1 MHPFGWELKGI
12 LVTLPEI
19 LKTMQKMKIFKHSFT
34 ALCAML
40 ATVALLFTSCDNDD
54 EDNQLRVELKNA
66 PTTAYFDY
74 GQTHSFEVSM
84 KKEHSYEIEEV
95 PDGWKAEMPSKTL
108 LKVTAPAK
116 GSGTMT
122 GTVKISVHR
131 KERTVS
137 AQLKVEILPATTIT
151 QTANSYILSE
161 PNARYKI
168 KATVKGNSSQSI
180 GGTPATATIIWQ
192 TSKNLLK
199 SVMLDGDHISITTTA
214 DANDESKINKG
225 NALVAVKDADEN
237 ILWSWH
243 LWMTDYN
250 PNEENIT
257 YPDGSVMMDRNLG
270 AKSNGSD
277 DAYNAYGLFYQWG
290 RKEPLIMSDD
300 ATSTSNAST
309 YGPLNTNVAFST
321 TDSDKETGN
330 IAYTTKFPLRI
341 IKGVEA
347 TGYDWL
353 FSNHDTSLWAAN
365 KTMYDPCPA
374 GWRVPESKVW
384 AGLAEVTDKVF
395 EGGWYFNIDGQVTF
409 YPAAGRRSFSKGML
423 TNVNHDGTPYT
434 GYYWSVNSAAN
445 DKSVG
450 LYFNINGIETAQA
463 NYRAGGFQIRCV
475 KE

>member
-1 MHPFGWELKGI
+1 
-12 LVTLPEI
+12 
-19 LKTMQKMKIFKHSFT
+19 
-34 ALCAML
+34 ML

-214 DANDESKINKG
+214 DANDENKINKG
-225 NALVAVKDADEN
+225 NALVA
-237 ILWSWH
+237 
-243 LWMTDYN
+243 
-250 PNEENIT
+250 
-257 YPDGSVMMDRNLG
+257 
-270 AKSNGSD
+270 
-277 DAYNAYGLFYQWG
+277 
-290 RKEPLIMSDD
+290 
-300 ATSTSNAST
+300 
-309 YGPLNTNVAFST
+309 
-321 TDSDKETGN
+321 
-330 IAYTTKFPLRI
+330 
-341 IKGVEA
+341 
-347 TGYDWL
+347 
-353 FSNHDTSLWAAN
+353 
-365 KTMYDPCPA
+365 
-374 GWRVPESKVW
+374 
-384 AGLAEVTDKVF
+384 
-395 EGGWYFNIDGQVTF
+395 
-409 YPAAGRRSFSKGML
+409 
-423 TNVNHDGTPYT
+423 
-434 GYYWSVNSAAN
+434 
-445 DKSVG
+445 
-450 LYFNINGIETAQA
+450 
-463 NYRAGGFQIRCV
+463 
-475 KE
+475 

>member
-1 MHPFGWELKGI
+1 MRPFGWELKGI

-34 ALCAML
+34 TLCAML
-40 ATVALLFTSCDNDD
+40 ATVAMLFTSCENDD
-54 EDNQLRVELKNA
+54 EDNQLRVEFKNV

-84 KKEHSYEIEEV
+84 KKEHSYEVEEV
-95 PDGWKAEMPSKTL
+95 PDGWKAEFASKTQ

-116 GSGTMT
+116 GSGEMS

-137 AQLKVEILPATTIT
+137 AQLKVEILPATTFT
-151 QTANSYILSE
+151 KTANSYILSE

-180 GGTPATATIIWQ
+180 GGTPATATIVWQ

-214 DANDESKINKG
+214 DADDESKINKG
-225 NALVAVKDADEN
+225 NALVAVKDADEK

-243 LWMTDYN
+243 LWLTDYN
-250 PNEENIT
+250 PEEENIT

-270 AKSNGSD
+270 AKSDGSD
-277 DAYNAYGLFYQWG
+277 DAYNSYGLFYQWG

-309 YGPLNTNVAFST
+309 YGALNTNVAFST
-321 TDSDKETGN
+321 IDSDEETGN
-330 IAYTTKFPLRI
+330 IDYVTKFPLRI
-341 IKGVEA
+341 IKGVKES
-347 TGYDWL
+347 GYDWL
-353 FSNHDTSLWAAN
+353 YSNHDASLWAAN
-365 KTMYDPCPA
+365 KTMYDPCPV
-374 GWRVPESKVW
+374 GWKVPESKVW
-384 AGLAEVTDKVF
+384 NGIAEMTDGEF
-395 EGGWYFNIDGQVTF
+395 EGGWYFNINGQTTF
-409 YPAAGRRSFSKGML
+409 YPAAGRRSFSKGLL

-434 GYYWSVNSAAN
+434 GYYWSVNSAASN
-445 DKSVG
+445 KSVG
-450 LYFNINGIETAQA
+450 MYFNIDGIDAAQA

>member
-137 AQLKVEILPATTIT
+137 AQLKVEILPATTIS

-168 KATVKGNSSQSI
+168 
-180 GGTPATATIIWQ
+180 
-192 TSKNLLK
+192 
-199 SVMLDGDHISITTTA
+199 
-214 DANDESKINKG
+214 
-225 NALVAVKDADEN
+225 
-237 ILWSWH
+237 
-243 LWMTDYN
+243 
-250 PNEENIT
+250 
-257 YPDGSVMMDRNLG
+257 
-270 AKSNGSD
+270 
-277 DAYNAYGLFYQWG
+277 
-290 RKEPLIMSDD
+290 
-300 ATSTSNAST
+300 
-309 YGPLNTNVAFST
+309 
-321 TDSDKETGN
+321 
-330 IAYTTKFPLRI
+330 
-341 IKGVEA
+341 
-347 TGYDWL
+347 
-353 FSNHDTSLWAAN
+353 
-365 KTMYDPCPA
+365 
-374 GWRVPESKVW
+374 
-384 AGLAEVTDKVF
+384 
-395 EGGWYFNIDGQVTF
+395 
-409 YPAAGRRSFSKGML
+409 
-423 TNVNHDGTPYT
+423 
-434 GYYWSVNSAAN
+434 
-445 DKSVG
+445 
-450 LYFNINGIETAQA
+450 
-463 NYRAGGFQIRCV
+463 
-475 KE
+475 